1 MVALIKLS
9 GKEGKKKKRLV
20 GDGGVVWKW
29 VYIGF
34 DLKDGKMTHKG
45 VETESSKR

>member
-20 GDGGVVWKW
+20 GDGGGVWKW
-29 VYIGF
+29 VYIWF